1 MQGKARFIMCNC
13 TGECPGFK
21 DMNFWKL
28 LNYVRNE
35 LNMAYAI
42 IHPQLCV
49 DDGERFFQDI
59 LQQDG
64 KYIIGACDPRMQKKM
79 LRDAFEKK
87 GLSFDKL
94 VIPLDLRNMT
104 TEQAMEKVR
113 ETVEALNQ
121 SQ

>member
-1 MQGKARFIMCNC
+1 MVCKVKPVFIMCNC

-28 LNYVRNE
+28 LNYGRNE

-42 IHPQLCV
+42 IHPQFCV
-49 DDGERFFQDI
+49 DDGERFFKNI

-64 KYIIGACDPRMQKKM
+64 K
-79 LRDAFEKK
+79 FEKK
-87 GLSFDKL
+87 GLSFDEL

-113 ETVEALNQ
+113 ETVKALNQ